1 MTGLRQTVPSNRS
14 VSAASS
20 TFGIRMERAESESV
34 YFSIPADFRQTAET
48 PYVRCFRCLCIHLP
62 RLPVLDGSSC
72 PGSRFTAHTPR
83 LPTSIFVHCNIKTL
97 YYQLLGYHTI
107 RIIFDKMES
116 GYFSNQSDNRFF
128 INSDNRGETSRK
140 SGRPQSI
147 KGSSGFFCTFC
158 CCLSRVQN
166 SHRRRRLAAAL
177 PYFFSAFAFSRLIWR
192 RFLTASSIGWISPAA
207 CRAILVSSGPTSS

>member
-1 MTGLRQTVPSNRS
+1 
-14 VSAASS
+14 
-20 TFGIRMERAESESV
+20 MERAESEPA

-83 LPTSIFVHCNIKTL
+83 LPTSIFVHRNIKTL
-97 YYQLLGYHTI
+97 YYSLLGYHTNNI
-107 RIIFDKMES
+107 LTRWNLAIFPIS
-116 GYFSNQSDNRFF
+116 RTIGFF

-140 SGRPQSI
+140 SGRTQSI

>member
-1 MTGLRQTVPSNRS
+1 MFPHTVPVRFWNDLLYSMTLASVLVMTFLGEASTNWGLHDGGLHRCGHPGHGDLRVFAAVLHPGFHRRCEDKANFPGSVSPNCS

-97 YYQLLGYHTI
+97 YYQLLGYHTNNI
-107 RIIFDKMES
+107 
-116 GYFSNQSDNRFF
+116 
-128 INSDNRGETSRK
+128 
-140 SGRPQSI
+140 
-147 KGSSGFFCTFC
+147 
-158 CCLSRVQN
+158 
-166 SHRRRRLAAAL
+166 
-177 PYFFSAFAFSRLIWR
+177 
-192 RFLTASSIGWISPAA
+192 
-207 CRAILVSSGPTSS
+207 